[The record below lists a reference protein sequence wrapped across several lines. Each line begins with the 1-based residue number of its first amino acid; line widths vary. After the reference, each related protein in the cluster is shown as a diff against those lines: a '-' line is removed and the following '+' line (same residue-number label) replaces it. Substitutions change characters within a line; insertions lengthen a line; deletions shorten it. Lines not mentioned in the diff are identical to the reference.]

1 MRTRQ
6 GSTGSGSGG
15 FPTRGFRLLIDRGGS
30 RMPMASAALI
40 VGLARDESLTRG
52 LGDVE
57 AQALVHWATD
67 WAELL
72 ADAARSEID
81 AERLVARLLR
91 RAKAIARFVQLW
103 FVPRGKPAAIQL
115 AASERFEWPLPDE
128 DDQLNPCELM
138 EHILNWENQHR
149 GD

>member
-1 MRTRQ
+1 
-6 GSTGSGSGG
+6 
-15 FPTRGFRLLIDRGGS
+15 
-30 RMPMASAALI
+30 MASAALV
-40 VGLARDESLTRG
+40 VGLARDESMTRG
-52 LGDVE
+52 LGDIE
-57 AQALVHWATD
+57 AQLLVTWATD

-81 AERLVARLLR
+81 AERLVARLLL

-103 FVPRGKPAAIQL
+103 FAPRGRPAAIQL

-128 DDQLNPCELM
+128 SELMSSVELM

>member
-1 MRTRQ
+1 
-6 GSTGSGSGG
+6 
-15 FPTRGFRLLIDRGGS
+15 
-30 RMPMASAALI
+30 MPMASAALI

-57 AQALVHWATD
+57 AQALVNWTTD

-72 ADAARSEID
+72 ADAARSDID

-103 FVPRGKPAAIQL
+103 FVPRGKASAIQL

-128 DDQLNPCELM
+128 DEQLTPCELM

-149 GD
+149 DD